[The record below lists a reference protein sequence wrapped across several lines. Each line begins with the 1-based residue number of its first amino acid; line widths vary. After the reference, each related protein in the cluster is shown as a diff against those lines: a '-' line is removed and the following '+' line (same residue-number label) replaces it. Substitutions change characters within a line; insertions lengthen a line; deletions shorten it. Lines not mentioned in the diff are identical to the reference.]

1 MPLASTAHMSLVE
14 VSPSTVT
21 RLKVRGTTSRR
32 ASESISRVM
41 AQSVVTKHSM
51 VPMLGWIMPE
61 PLAMAPSVTVL
72 PPIEQA
78 RASSF
83 FTVSVVMMAR
93 AAASEP
99 SGPAVRPAAAA
110 GIPARMAAMLR
121 VWPMTP
127 VEATTKSAGP
137 VARAASRAISSAYS
151 WLMGQQA
158 LALPLL
164 AATPQAVPSSRCSI
178 VT

>member
-1 MPLASTAHMSLVE
+1 M
-14 VSPSTVT
+14 
-21 RLKVRGTTSRR
+21 
-32 ASESISRVM
+32 
-41 AQSVVTKHSM
+41 
-51 VPMLGWIMPE
+51 
-61 PLAMAPSVTVL
+61 
-72 PPIEQA
+72 
-78 RASSF
+78 
-83 FTVSVVMMAR
+83 
-93 AAASEP
+93 
-99 SGPAVRPAAAA
+99 RPAAAV
-110 GIPARMAAMLR
+110 GMPASMAAMLM

-127 VEATTKSAGP
+127 VEATTKSAGARP